1 MKKIFTFLYL
11 LGSLFVFSNT
21 DKYRLILTSDP
32 STTITIAWN
41 QVSSNN
47 PVVRY
52 GTTDFG
58 TTWASYPNSKT
69 ADRVVAYRGMNNH
82 FARITGLTPNTAYYF
97 VIKDDAGTSI
107 RMWFKTC
114 PNDLSR
120 LSFIAGGDSRNNRSP
135 RQNANTLV
143 SKLKPHAVFFG
154 GDMID
159 VDNNTQWIEWF
170 DDWQLTRATDGRMF
184 PIVPARGNHEAANT
198 INSLFDI
205 PLVEYYAL
213 TFGNNLYRAYTL
225 NSEIAVSATSAQSVW
240 LYNDFA
246 ANTGAIWK
254 GAQFHTPFRPHQ
266 SAKADNL
273 DLQTAWAQSFYDNNV
288 KLVIDCDSHCV
299 KSTWPLR
306 PSTAPGN
313 VDGFVRDDVNGT
325 VFVGE
330 GCWGAP
336 LRPADD
342 NRTWTRN
349 SGSFN
354 EFKLIFVDQNKIEIR
369 TINVGSVA
377 ADIATVGVVSNTDPF
392 TLPANLNV
400 WNPSN
405 GSVIVINKA
414 VVTPAPQIELSTI
427 STFTCYESGNN
438 ITNGITFANNGST
451 ITSVGFYL
459 DNVLIGTDTTAP
471 FELTQNYT
479 FGSHQLVMVAT
490 GIDGQTDSVVKNF
503 FVGFSTQTLSFPI
516 VVGDDDVE
524 EHGSTG
530 EFYTN
535 SSDIEMVYD
544 VTPSVNYQ
552 KVGLRF
558 SSIRI
563 PQGAVI
569 NSAYIQFTADEVN
582 TAAASLN
589 FQIEN
594 SQDAEPYVES
604 VLYGLSGRDYFPDKI
619 NWVPPAWNTIDE
631 AGVNQR
637 SPELRT
643 LLQKVV
649 DNNDWEE
656 NNAVGIMI
664 TGTGASLTNTAAK
677 RVADAYEGGATKAS
691 KLVVNFTYACCGALT
706 TNWNGSA
713 WSNGVP
719 NKIYEA
725 NFTGNYNATSDI
737 EACSVNVLNNAI
749 VTVNSGNTLTVKNDI
764 SVAPGSN
771 LTINNNA
778 ALVQINSISSNFGDI
793 IVKRNSAPMVRLD
806 YTAWSSPVTGQQ
818 LKAFSPSTLDNR
830 FYQYLFTGTN
840 TATAFQAIN
849 PLTNF
854 VPSKGYLIRA
864 ANDWPTTLTSFLSS
878 FTGNPNNGGYT
889 QNIGIGYNL
898 VGNPYASPISVDT
911 FFEENPTIST
921 VYFWNHNVAAVGGL
935 YPQNNYSYRNRL
947 GGVAAASGGAVPNAY
962 IQTAQGF
969 YVNSS
974 VATTANFS
982 NKQRVKA
989 VNSTQ
994 FFKQNNVVNSSN
1006 EIEKHIF
1013 RLNLN
1018 DSQNAYN
1025 QILVGYSNEST
1036 NGIDTGIDAKALDN
1050 SQTYLYSVLDTSDLI
1065 IQGRSIPFVAEDIVP
1080 LGLKINTAGN
1090 YSISFDSFEGIFA
1103 NQEIYLKDKLNNVVH
1118 DIKLSPYNFNSNEG
1132 TFNDRFEIVYE
1143 NSTLSN
1149 DTFNFENVQVYSNNK
1164 VITALS
1170 PNELLN
1176 DIFIYNVQGQLIYSK
1191 KDINENQF
1199 IVSNLNVQNQ
1209 ILLITIKTNLNKE
1222 KTFKVIY

>member
-11 LGSLFVFSNT
+11 LCSFFVFSNT
-21 DKYRLILTSDP
+21 DKYRLILNSDP
-32 STTITIAWN
+32 STSITIAWN
-41 QVSSNN
+41 QVSSTN
-47 PVVRY
+47 PSVRY

-69 ADRVVAYRGMNNH
+69 PDRVLVFKGMNNN
-82 FARITGLTPNTAYYF
+82 FARITGLTPNTSYYF
-97 VIKDDAGTSI
+97 VIRDDAGTSI

-120 LSFIAGGDSRNNRSP
+120 LSFIAGGDSRNNRTP
-135 RQNANTLV
+135 RQNANSLV
-143 SKLKPHAVFFG
+143 AKLKPHAVFFG
-154 GDMID
+154 GDMTD
-159 VDNNTQWIEWF
+159 VGTDLEWQQWF

-184 PIVPARGNHEAANT
+184 GIVATRGNHEAAGV
-198 INSLFDI
+198 INSLFD
-205 PLVEYYAL
+205 VNSNEYFAL

-225 NSEIAVSATSAQSVW
+225 NSEIAVSATSAQTVW
-240 LYNDFA
+240 LNNDLS
-246 ANTGAIWK
+246 ANSNVIWK

-266 SAKADNL
+266 AAKADNL
-273 DLQTAWAQSFYDNNV
+273 DLQSAWAQMFYDKDV
-288 KLVIDCDSHCV
+288 RLVIDCDSHCV
-299 KSTWPLR
+299 KSTWPLK

-313 VDGFVRDDVNGT
+313 VEGFVREDTRGT

-342 NRTWTRN
+342 AKAWTRDV
-349 SGSFN
+349 GSFN
-354 EFKLIFVDQNKIEIR
+354 EFKLIFIDENKIEIR
-369 TINVGSVA
+369 TINVDNAASVA
-377 ADIATVGVVSNTDPF
+377 NGSNTDPF

-405 GSVIVINKA
+405 GSVIVINRA
-414 VVTPAPQIELSTI
+414 VITPAPQIELSTI

-438 ITNGITFANNGST
+438 ITNGITFANNGSA

-490 GIDGQTDSVVKNF
+490 GSDGQTDSVVKNF
-503 FVGFSTQTLSFPI
+503 FVGFSTQSLTFPI
-516 VVGDDDVE
+516 TVGDDDVE
-524 EHGSTG
+524 ESAVDGG
-530 EFYTN
+530 LYTN
-535 SSDIEMVYD
+535 SSDIELVYD
-544 VTPSVNYQ
+544 GTTYGYQ
-552 KVGLRF
+552 KIGLRF
-558 SSIRI
+558 SSINI
-563 PQGAVI
+563 PQGAII
-569 NSAYIQFTADEVN
+569 NSAYIQFTVDEAN
-582 TAAASLN
+582 TAAANLN

-594 SQDAEPYVES
+594 SADAEPYVES
-604 VLYGLSGRDYFPDKI
+604 VINGVSARNYFSDVV
-619 NWVPPAWNTIDE
+619 NWSPPAWSTIDE
-631 AGVNQR
+631 AGLNQR
-637 SPELRT
+637 SPELKS
-643 LLQKVV
+643 LIQKVT
-649 DNNDWEE
+649 DNNEWVE
-656 NNAVGIMI
+656 NNAIAFMVKGS
-664 TGTGASLTNTAAK
+664 GTSLSSTTAK
-677 RVADAYEGGATKAS
+677 RVARAFESSAAKAP

-725 NFTGNYNATSDI
+725 NFSGNYTANSDI
-737 EACSVNVLNNAI
+737 EACSINVSNNAI

-1143 NSTLSN
+1143 NSALSN

-1170 PNELLN
+1170 PNELLS

-1209 ILLITIKTNLNKE
+1209 VLLITIKTNLNKE